1 MDNSGFFKNLFDV
14 TFSEFLTIKIIKVI
28 FIIGI
33 IFCGLGALF
42 FLFTGDMSFI
52 LRIIV
57 APIAFLLYVIL
68 LRIWLELVLVIF
80 RIADNTD
87 KLVEKKA
94 D

>member
-1 MDNSGFFKNLFDV
+1 MDNSGFFKNLLDV
-14 TFSEFLTIKIIKVI
+14 SFSEFLTIKIIKVI

-94 D
+94 E